1 MERFL
6 ACLVEHYKAAFPVW
20 LSPIQAIIIPIADR
34 HIPYAQGIEKELK
47 GKGIRVYVDDRRQRM
62 NYKIRQAQ
70 REKIP
75 YMIILGDKE
84 QANSTISLR
93 LRDGSKRDNLTLQQF
108 RRMIN
113 QDLRAKR

>member
-1 MERFL
+1 
-6 ACLVEHYKAAFPVW
+6 
-20 LSPIQAIIIPIADR
+20 
-34 HIPYAQGIEKELK
+34 
-47 GKGIRVYVDDRRQRM
+47 
-62 NYKIRQAQ
+62 
-70 REKIP
+70 
-75 YMIILGDKE
+75 MIILGDKE